1 MAAKQAAA
9 THSPILN
16 GPQSP
21 TDGMFVK
28 EEDEELAALGGKTR
42 LISRKSPSA
51 YSNPSS
57 PQESS
62 QQSAS
67 PIEQA
72 VAYMPTEMTP
82 PPQASTSSSAAA
94 APAAMMGTEV
104 PQSPESVHGTLVD
117 GTQWGNGG
125 YVAGQH
131 AAAAATEAGMYDY
144 GYPDM
149 TQWQQATVTS
159 PTNGHMHMQSMSLDM
174 HALPVQYNGYEQVG
188 GHSTPTMGGHPGHH
202 PSHPHP
208 HHPHHPHH
216 QQQQQQQHQGH
227 HQAHPQ
233 QHPQQG
239 YGMQPQSPVH
249 AHHLSATDPHA
260 SWNYLF
266 AQFNQV

>member
-21 TDGMFVK
+21 TEGMFVK

-82 PPQASTSSSAAA
+82 PPQASTSSASA

-131 AAAAATEAGMYDY
+131 AAAAAAEAGMYDY

-149 TQWQQATVTS
+149 TQWQQATATS